1 MKETPTLVL
10 TAILIAALVGVH
22 QPAPAA
28 QLPDGR
34 VRFETVDVYVDSGG
48 QSLAAYQF
56 EMAAEVGDVKIVGLE
71 GGEHP
76 AFRNPPYYDPAAL
89 MQNRV
94 IVAAFNT
101 GRDLPRGRTRV
112 ARLHVQIT
120 GDRQPEFAIRLD
132 AAGNAAGARIP
143 ATIIIGRGGAGG
155 R

>member
-1 MKETPTLVL
+1 MRETL
-10 TAILIAALVGVH
+10 TVILISVLVGALLTLH

-28 QLPDGR
+28 QLPADGR
-34 VRFETVDVYVDSGG
+34 VRFANLDVYVDSG
-48 QSLAAYQF
+48 QQPLAAYQF
-56 EMAAEVGDVKIVGLE
+56 ELAAEVGDVKIVGLE

-76 AFRNPPYYDPAAL
+76 AFQSPPYYDPAAL
-89 MQNRV
+89 MQNRI

-120 GDRQPEFAIRLD
+120 GDRQPEYAIRLE

-143 ATIIIGRGGAGG
+143 ATAIVAEGDAR
-155 R
+155 